1 VQEARHTLLSL
12 KFTLRQIEYFIAAA
26 ESGSILA
33 ASQRA
38 NISAPSVS
46 TAIAH
51 LEREFGVRLFVRHHA
66 QGLSLTPA
74 GRSLLRAARLGV
86 RQMEGLYAAAT
97 ENGQLRGTL
106 NVGCLVTLA
115 PMVMPELAQLFMRA
129 NPGCSIAPTAQH
141 QEGLV
146 QGLRRAQ
153 IDVAITYDLQAG
165 EDIAFEPLVAL
176 PPYALFGASDA
187 LRRRRSVRL
196 AELAR
201 QPLILLDLP
210 ISREYLL
217 GLFLRA
223 DLNPHVAWRS
233 PHPEVIRSMVANGFG
248 YALFNGRPKSLYAL
262 DGRRLYPV
270 RIAGSQPPTVL
281 GLASLKGHGGSRLL
295 QAFAAHCREQITT
308 RQIPGMTAAIAG
320 WLDDP
325 ADGA

>member
-1 VQEARHTLLSL
+1 L
-12 KFTLRQIEYFIAAA
+12 KFTLRQLEYFIAAA

-38 NISAPSVS
+38 NISAPSIS
-46 TAIAH
+46 TAITH
-51 LEREFGVRLFVRHHA
+51 LEQEFGVQLFVRHHA
-66 QGLSLTPA
+66 QGLSLTAA
-74 GRSLLRAARLGV
+74 GRSLLREARLGV
-86 RQMEGLYAAAT
+86 RHMEGLYATAT

-115 PMVMPELAQLFMRA
+115 PMVMPELAKTFMHA
-129 NPGCSIAPTAQH
+129 HPGCTIAPTAQH

-153 IDVAITYDLQAG
+153 LDVAITYDLQAG
-165 EDIAFEPLVAL
+165 EDIAYEPLVAL
-176 PPYALFGASDA
+176 PPYALFGGADE

-217 GLFLRA
+217 GLFMRA
-223 DLNPHVAWRS
+223 DLTPHVAWRS
-233 PHPEVIRSMVANGFG
+233 PHPEVIRTMVANGFG
-248 YALFNGRPKSLYAL
+248 YALFNARPKSLYAM
-262 DGRRLYPV
+262 DGQRLYPV
-270 RIAGSQPPTVL
+270 RIAGSHPPAVL
-281 GLASLKGHGGSRLL
+281 GLARLKGHGGSRLV

-308 RQIPGMTAAIAG
+308 RHIPGMTAATAG
-320 WLDDP
+320 SLDDP